1 MKYDPRN
8 IPDGLDEAALLA
20 LAEATGTPG
29 DLDALPPDLAALVAG
44 MRADRAVVASLPEVS
59 APGDLVERAMARA
72 QREALHN
79 LRLVGERTEGLA
91 VSTVIPR
98 RPSFW
103 TAPRR
108 MAAAAAAVLL
118 AAVGGVYVGVRAL
131 SGGSATRDPILAHN
145 NDSTSRPEVGP
156 IALNPEPLSNDPSDA
171 DTEPA
176 AMPANPL
183 ILASEGASGARGT
196 GGVVIPML
204 PSEARVSEYD
214 RALAL
219 AREGR
224 LVVRVVSRENGKI
237 SDRLAALAERREPS
251 RVWTIAASAP
261 PEFAAALTNPEPPPS
276 RPEPRPA
283 FAGEEWKI
291 PMQGLDES
299 AREMLRWRKPER
311 LEQVSLASVAPSAEA
326 LRALEET
333 LSDRLGEVE
342 FAESD
347 RPISAS
353 LSAPAARVLS
363 PESLL
368 WWTQPPAQWS
378 AWIAVPVVI
387 EQR

>member
-1 MKYDPRN
+1 MKYDPRQ
-8 IPDGLDEAALLA
+8 IPEGLDEAALLA
-20 LAEATGTPG
+20 LAESAPAPG
-29 DLDALPPDLAALVAG
+29 DLDSLPPHLAELVAG
-44 MRADRAVVASLPEVS
+44 MRADRAVLASLPEVS
-59 APGDLVERAMARA
+59 APSDLVDRALARA
-72 QREALHN
+72 QRDALQN
-79 LRLVGERTEGLA
+79 LRLVGEQTEGLA
-91 VSTVIPR
+91 VSVVVPR
-98 RPSFW
+98 RPTFW

-108 MAAAAAAVLL
+108 MAAAAAAMLL
-118 AAVGGVYVGVRAL
+118 AAVGGVYVGVRVM
-131 SGGSATRDPILAHN
+131 SGGSPNNSTIAAGGDPTQPRPDMGPLAI
-145 NDSTSRPEVGP
+145 DQAP
-156 IALNPEPLSNDPSDA
+156 ISNDHTESTEDPS
-171 DTEPA
+171 PS
-176 AMPANPL
+176 PANPL
-183 ILASEGASGARGT
+183 ILASEGASGTRVA

-204 PSEARVSEYD
+204 PSEARSSEYD

-224 LVVRVVSRENGKI
+224 LVVRVVSRENGKV
-237 SDRLAALAERREPS
+237 SDRLAALADRREPS

-261 PEFAAALTNPEPPPS
+261 PEFAAALTNPQPS
-276 RPEPRPA
+276 PDRPEPRPA

-333 LSDRLGEVE
+333 LADRLGQVE
-342 FAESD
+342 FAEAD
-347 RPISAS
+347 RPILAS
-353 LSAPAARVLS
+353 SPTRALT

-387 EQR
+387 ELR